1 MRTIEVQVHRLSI
14 VSQRP
19 FEDVVSRLSAS
30 IGRPDILMF
39 NRALASATTL
49 GDLEKVVQTAVGSSN
64 LMEFAR
70 FDIGD
75 VLRKER
81 GGQGP
86 KSLRFLVGNPLIM
99 KEMVKTVPDAAS
111 YAPVTIL
118 VDERADG
125 VHLTYD
131 SMASFLAPY
140 GSEAALAVARELDAK
155 VEDLLEAAA
164 R

>member
-39 NRALASATTL
+39 NRALASSTTL

-131 SMASFLAPY
+131 SMASLLAPY
-140 GSEAALAVARELDAK
+140 ETLGSSRGSQRPRREG
-155 VEDLLEAAA
+155 
-164 R
+164 